1 MIGQSQTGS
10 NSQIIFIALFSLTG
24 AQLLLYFFT
33 SLSKLSKYH
42 GWAKTIFAQP
52 NWDVLGLFS
61 MFGFPSSPMIHFLL
75 SLMNHQVLGKQITNG
90 SHACM

>member
-1 MIGQSQTGS
+1 MIGQSQTGTK
-10 NSQIIFIALFSLTG
+10 SQIIFIALFSLTG
-24 AQLLLYFFT
+24 AQLCCTFLLALANYQ
-33 SLSKLSKYH
+33 SNH